1 MAAKSRL
8 AKKGLTIP
16 RLELVSGH
24 MATNLVHN
32 VKEALQGFPVRNAY
46 CWLDSTV
53 ALHWIRG
60 NGEYK
65 QFVGNRV
72 RRIQEK
78 RYIEWKHVG
87 TEENPADLGSRGGE
101 VNQTSKLWW
110 QGPEWLSDPANW
122 PPNIITCAT
131 KETKAE
137 AKIVKEVLAV
147 ALQVEDELD
156 QLMGKW
162 DLWKAIRISA
172 WVSRFTHNTR
182 NNRANKISGPLTT
195 EETRKQ
201 ILFWVKRVQS
211 RSEETDKFKEDQLQL
226 NLQRNDQGVYECRG
240 RIQGDYPIYLPDDE
254 VFTEKL
260 VLDAHM
266 LTLHGGV
273 GLTMAKIREQYWV
286 PRLRRLT
293 KRVIKHCHGCKRF
306 QARAFANPP
315 TGNLPNDRTEGAT
328 PFRVVGVDYAGPIKY
343 RSKTRREAKAYIIL
357 YACSLTRGL
366 YLELLPNLGTEEFLR
381 SLKRLIARRGR
392 PARIYSDNGKTFVAA
407 AKWLKQV
414 MKDERLQNWLA
425 HKDIKW

>member
-1 MAAKSRL
+1 MALKALEAETTPPVEEEQSYAKQHLGVKKGESKLLGVPWDKKRDTIQVSFPAQVAEPTKRGILCKIAKVYDPLGLVSPLTLSGKMLYRDACDTRVAWDTQLPGDLINRWSKWERNLPDQVVVPRSLVQFQEMIQSIDLHAFGDASGKGVSAAVYAVVEQSSGTNQGLVAAKSRL

-147 ALQVEDELD
+147 ALQAKDELD

-162 DLWKAIRISA
+162 DL
-172 WVSRFTHNTR
+172 
-182 NNRANKISGPLTT
+182 
-195 EETRKQ
+195 
-201 ILFWVKRVQS
+201 
-211 RSEETDKFKEDQLQL
+211 
-226 NLQRNDQGVYECRG
+226 
-240 RIQGDYPIYLPDDE
+240 
-254 VFTEKL
+254 
-260 VLDAHM
+260 
-266 LTLHGGV
+266 
-273 GLTMAKIREQYWV
+273 
-286 PRLRRLT
+286 
-293 KRVIKHCHGCKRF
+293 
-306 QARAFANPP
+306 
-315 TGNLPNDRTEGAT
+315 
-328 PFRVVGVDYAGPIKY
+328 
-343 RSKTRREAKAYIIL
+343 
-357 YACSLTRGL
+357 
-366 YLELLPNLGTEEFLR
+366 
-381 SLKRLIARRGR
+381 
-392 PARIYSDNGKTFVAA
+392 
-407 AKWLKQV
+407 
-414 MKDERLQNWLA
+414 
-425 HKDIKW
+425 